1 MFELRNV
8 IERLALLRDDAV
20 LTARALGLPGSSGG
34 RAAPGPAPQ
43 TSEGGRAEDA
53 RSVAEALAETGWNIS
68 QTARRLGVSRNT
80 LRYWIEKHRL
90 RPGAAVL
97 NNLPGYLTAFVGR
110 EREIGEIR
118 ALLGTA
124 RLLTLTGAGGSGK
137 TRLAV
142 EVARRA
148 TAFPD
153 GVWLADLAALGDAS
167 LVPQAVASAANVRDD
182 PNRPLVEALA
192 AALAPRRMLLVLDN
206 CEHLAEAC
214 ARLAARL
221 LQMAPELRVL
231 ATSRQPLGTAGEV
244 LWSVP
249 AMALPPPDRSA
260 AVEELMQSEAVR
272 LFADRAAAA
281 RPGFAVGGH
290 ISQYPRGPGL
300 A

>member
-1 MFELRNV
+1 
-8 IERLALLRDDAV
+8 
-20 LTARALGLPGSSGG
+20 
-34 RAAPGPAPQ
+34 
-43 TSEGGRAEDA
+43 
-53 RSVAEALAETGWNIS
+53 VAEALAETGWNIS

-244 LWSVP
+244 FWSVP